1 MGIKNINKKGMNEV
15 GVGIIIMALLLFM
28 GGIFVDTSSNNSKN
42 SVSDYEGDGEDIL
55 WKIEDSHLGSQ
66 VKETESFPNIELG
79 SKEKVDIV
87 YIGNSF
93 RLNSNMFAKNIYEF
107 DLSFK
112 DPEDVSSVLIYFNI
126 DRVRGENPIII
137 KYNGNEVLRTL
148 AKSSDLPL
156 SIPVKISNPE
166 NFSSMRVSFEIEKPA
181 FYNLFNW
188 NKIDFSGFK
197 IAQVS
202 EDTSNRNREFNF
214 QIENDEFLE
223 NVYVDLLID
232 CDEVLEVSEAVKV
245 TVNGYIILN
254 NNPNCQ
260 SSNAKI
266 TGNIPL
272 NILNSDVEKNTILFE
287 TEGYY
292 KVGYGINKVYF
303 NDKKNYKFSLHNFNG
318 VGDIIMYGDFDK
330 SVIDIKI
337 NNHQITL
344 VRDEIT
350 SILDYLRLGTNEIK
364 ILTDKVE
371 IEELVIENDRWNY
384 YENNN

>member
-1 MGIKNINKKGMNEV
+1 MAFNLENKKAVNEV

-28 GGIFVDTSSNNSKN
+28 GGVFVDSSLSNSYSEN
-42 SVSDYEGDGEDIL
+42 DFESNEENIL
-55 WKIEDSHLGSQ
+55 WKIENTNLGRQ

-93 RLNSNMFAKNIYEF
+93 RLNANMFTKNVYEF

-112 DPEDVSSVLIYFNI
+112 NPEDVSSILVYFNI
-126 DRVRGENPIII
+126 DRVRGDNPIII
-137 KYNGNEVLRTL
+137 KYNGIQVMKTL

-156 SIPVKISNPE
+156 TIPVRIGNPE
-166 NFSSMRVSFEIEKPA
+166 NFTSMKVSLEVEKPA
-181 FYNLFNW
+181 FYSLFNW

-202 EDTSNRNREFNF
+202 EDMSNRNREVNF

-223 NVYVDLLID
+223 NVYIDLLID
-232 CDEVLEVSEAVKV
+232 CDEVKTVSEAIKV

-260 SSNAKI
+260 SSNSKI
-266 TGNIPL
+266 SGNIPL
-272 NILNSDVEKNTILFE
+272 NILNSDEEKNTILFE

-292 KVGYGINKVYF
+292 KIGYGINKVYF
-303 NDKKNYKFSLHNFNG
+303 NDKKNYKFSLNNFNG
-318 VGDIIMYGDFDK
+318 VGDIIIFGDFDR
-330 SVIDIKI
+330 SVIDVKI
-337 NNHQITL
+337 NNHQINL
-344 VRDEIT
+344 VRNEIT

-364 ILTDKVE
+364 ILTDQVE
-371 IEELVIENDRWNY
+371 IEELTIENDKWNY
-384 YENNN
+384 YDNN

>member
-1 MGIKNINKKGMNEV
+1 MISNLKNKKAMNEV

-28 GGIFVDTSSNNSKN
+28 GGVFVDTNSSGSKN
-42 SVSDYEGDGEDIL
+42 NNNDFESDDENIL
-55 WKIEDSHLGSQ
+55 WKIENSNLGRQ

-79 SKEKVDIV
+79 SREKIDIV

-93 RLNSNMFAKNIYEF
+93 RLNANMFAKNVYEF

-112 DPEDVSSVLIYFNI
+112 NPEDVSSILVYFNI
-126 DRVRGENPIII
+126 DRIRGENPIIV
-137 KYNGNEVLRTL
+137 KYNGKQVMKTL

-156 SIPVKISNPE
+156 SIPVRINNPE
-166 NFSSMRVSFEIEKPA
+166 NFTSMRVSLEIEKPA
-181 FYNLFNW
+181 FYSLFNW

-202 EDTSNRNREFNF
+202 EDVSNRNREFNF

-223 NVYVDLLID
+223 NVYLDLLID
-232 CDEVLEVSEAVKV
+232 CDEVNEISEAIKV

-266 TGNIPL
+266 SGNVPL
-272 NILNSDVEKNTILFE
+272 NILNTDDKKNTILFE

-303 NDKKNYKFSLHNFNG
+303 NDKKNYKFSLNNFNG
-318 VGDIIMYGDFDK
+318 VGDIIMYGDFDI
-330 SVIDIKI
+330 SVIDVKV

-371 IEELVIENDRWNY
+371 IEELVVENDRWNY
-384 YENNN
+384 YDNNN

>member
-1 MGIKNINKKGMNEV
+1 MVFNLENKKAVNEV

-28 GGIFVDTSSNNSKN
+28 GGVFVDSSSSN
-42 SVSDYEGDGEDIL
+42 SDDENDFESNDENIL
-55 WKIEDSHLGSQ
+55 WKIENTNLGRQ
-66 VKETESFPNIELG
+66 VKEIESFPNIELG

-93 RLNSNMFAKNIYEF
+93 RLNANMFAKNVYEF

-112 DPEDVSSVLIYFNI
+112 DPEDVSSILVYFNI
-126 DRVRGENPIII
+126 DRIRGDNPIIV
-137 KYNGNEVLRTL
+137 KYNGIQVMKTL

-156 SIPVKISNPE
+156 SLPVRISNSE
-166 NFSSMRVSFEIEKPA
+166 NFTSMKVSLEIEKPA
-181 FYNLFNW
+181 FYSLFNW

-202 EDTSNRNREFNF
+202 EDVSNRNREFNF
-214 QIENDEFLE
+214 QIKKDEFLK
-223 NVYVDLLID
+223 NVYIDLLID
-232 CDEVLEVSEAVKV
+232 CDEVKTVSEAVKI
-245 TVNGYIILN
+245 TINGYIILN

-260 SSNAKI
+260 SSNSKI
-266 TGNIPL
+266 SGNIPL
-272 NILNSDVEKNTILFE
+272 NILNSDDGKNTILFE

-303 NDKKNYKFSLHNFNG
+303 NDKKNYKFSLNNFNG
-318 VGDIIMYGDFDK
+318 VGDIILFGDFDR

-337 NNHQITL
+337 NNHQINL
-344 VRDEIT
+344 IRNEIT
-350 SILDYLRLGTNEIK
+350 SILDYLRLGINEIK

-371 IEELVIENDRWNY
+371 IEELTIENDRWNY
-384 YENNN
+384 YDNN